1 MAKMYQDK
9 DPRLMNRQPAGMPM
23 QEPQAP
29 MQQTLPADPA
39 QAPMTQQNATAGR
52 QVVPMQPS
60 PTPPMSS
67 RMDQEAAAKG
77 ARMGAESIAN
87 AAAGKYTNLGNG
99 YFEKKKITK
108 ERLREADRILKDYQ
122 GKKSS
127 VDQRIIKAQQ
137 WWKMKNWQQ
146 IEQDRKTK
154 GATERKS
161 GTAWL
166 WNCIV
171 GKHADAIDSYPEP
184 IVLPRMADDKAEAQR
199 LSQVVPVVME
209 MNGFEQV
216 YSDCAWQKMQEGTA
230 AYSVMWDKTKLGGM
244 GDIAIHKVNLL
255 NLFWEPGV
263 NDIQDSKNVFYL
275 TLVDN
280 DVLQQQYPQLK
291 GKLNGQQFVVKKYQT
306 DDQVEVDNKSAVID
320 WYYHAYVGPKKVL
333 HYCKYVG
340 DTILYSTE
348 ENGDQGLYDDGL
360 YPFVLDPLFPVEGSP
375 CGYGYID
382 IGKDC
387 QSDIDTLNQAMV
399 LNAECSATP
408 RYFYRKDGA
417 INMDNFLDWSNPLI
431 ACNGNLGS
439 DTLLPVQ
446 VNRLDGNTMN
456 MYNAKIDE
464 LKFITGNTDVNNGG
478 TPTGVTAASAI
489 AALKEDSGRSS
500 KDSTKSA
507 YRAYSKI
514 VTMVIERIRQFYDIP
529 RFFRILGQNGQE
541 DYVSYSNENIVPQ
554 ALPGVMNI
562 EEGYRLP
569 VFDIEVRAQRENAYT
584 KMSQNELALQ
594 FFNMGFFNPAA
605 TDQVLMCLDM
615 MDFKGKEEIQMK
627 VRQNGTMAD
636 ALAQVGQIALAL
648 AQQYRPEVADQL
660 AMTLQGIAGMSG
672 TAPVMAERK
681 TNPNL
686 NAATKE
692 QDATEKASD
701 ENENS
706 RVTEMKERVQN
717 ASRPN

>member
-1 MAKMYQDK
+1 MPKLYQDK
-9 DPRLMNRQPAGMPM
+9 DPRVNNQNNGPAAPQGA
-23 QEPQAP
+23 QPQAP
-29 MQQTLPADPA
+29 QPQIQTLQENP
-39 QAPMTQQNATAGR
+39 QSRR
-52 QVVPMQPS
+52 QTVPMQPS
-60 PTPPMSS
+60 MTPPASS
-67 RMDQEAAAKG
+67 RMDQDAYARG
-77 ARMGAESIAN
+77 ARLGAQSIAN
-87 AAAGKYTNLGNG
+87 AAAGKAQDLGNG
-99 YFEKKKITK
+99 YFEKKKITP
-108 ERLREADRILKDYQ
+108 ERLREADRILLDYQ

-127 VDQRIIKAQQ
+127 VDQRIIRAQQ

-146 IEQDRKTK
+146 IQQEKGTK
-154 GATERKS
+154 GATVHKS

-184 IVLPRMADDKAEAQR
+184 IVLPRMQDDKEEAKR
-199 LSQVVPVVME
+199 LSDIVPVVME

-216 YSDCAWQKMQEGTA
+216 YSECAWQKMQEGTA
-230 AYSVMWDKTKLGGM
+230 AYSVMWDKTKMGGM
-244 GDIAIHKVNLL
+244 GDIAIHKVNVL
-255 NLFWEPGV
+255 NLFWEPGI

-280 DVLQQQYPQLK
+280 DVLISMYPQLK

-306 DDQVEVDNKSAVID
+306 DDSVEIDNKSAVID
-320 WYYHAYVGPKKVL
+320 WYYHSYNGPKKIL

-340 DTILYSTE
+340 DQVLYSTE
-348 ENGDQGLYDDGL
+348 EMGDRGLYDDGQ

-399 LNAECSATP
+399 LNAVASATP
-408 RYFYRKDGA
+408 RYFYRKDGSVN
-417 INMDNFLDWSNPLI
+417 IDNFLDWSNPLI
-431 ACNGNLGS
+431 AVNSNLGQ

-507 YRAYSKI
+507 YRAYAKI

-529 RFFRILGQNGQE
+529 RYFRILGQNGQE
-541 DYVSYSNENIVPQ
+541 SYVPYSNEGIIPQ
-554 ALPGVMNI
+554 VLPGAMNL
-562 EEGYRLP
+562 EEVYRLP

-584 KMSQNELALQ
+584 KMSQNELAIQ
-594 FFNMGFFNPAA
+594 FYNMGFFNPQA

-615 MDFKGKEEIQMK
+615 MDFKGKEELKQKI
-627 VRQNGTMAD
+627 VQNGTMAD

-648 AQQYRPEVADQL
+648 AQKYQPEIADQL
-660 AMTLQGIAGMSG
+660 AMTLQGISTMGG
-672 TAPVMAERK
+672 TAPMMGGAK
-681 TNPNL
+681 ANPTL
-686 NAATKE
+686 NAATQA
-692 QDATEKASD
+692 QDATAKAND
-701 ENENS
+701 PNENS
-706 RVTEMKERVQN
+706 RVTAMKERVQN
-717 ASRPN
+717 ASRPQ